1 MVNKY
6 IKALGLTVI
15 LTVLGIL
22 LIGFADDA
30 RLSQVSSVLE
40 ENAIAIESTQ
50 QLLFY
55 ESITGDTENVCNV
68 LSKRIDLQAGKTND
82 FLMELEGV
90 NAQTFFANTELAKMK
105 FLNQNIQLY
114 LLVQK
119 SILDCGNE
127 IKPILYFYTDKSFS
141 ADEAAQAKILNSVV
155 KQCPNVRVFAF
166 PHDLDIPVVDVLVS
180 KHSTT
185 RYPAI
190 VVENEKIEGL
200 SSEELI
206 IGKVACKP

>member
-6 IKALGLTVI
+6 LKALGLTII
-15 LTVLGIL
+15 LTLLGIM

-40 ENAIAIESTQ
+40 ENTIAIESTQ

-55 ESITGDTENVCNV
+55 ESITGDTENVCNA
-68 LSKRIDLQAGKTND
+68 LSKRINLQAGKTND
-82 FLMELEGV
+82 FLMDLQAV

-119 SILDCGNE
+119 SIQDCGNE
-127 IKPILYFYTDKSFS
+127 TKPILYFYTDKSFS
-141 ADEAAQAKILNSVV
+141 ADEAAQAKILDSVV
-155 KQCPNVRVFAF
+155 QQCSNVRVFAF

-180 KHSTT
+180 KYSISE
-185 RYPAI
+185 YPAI
-190 VVENEKIEGL
+190 VLENEKIEGL
-200 SSEELI
+200 VAEELI
-206 IGKVACKP
+206 TGKVTCKP